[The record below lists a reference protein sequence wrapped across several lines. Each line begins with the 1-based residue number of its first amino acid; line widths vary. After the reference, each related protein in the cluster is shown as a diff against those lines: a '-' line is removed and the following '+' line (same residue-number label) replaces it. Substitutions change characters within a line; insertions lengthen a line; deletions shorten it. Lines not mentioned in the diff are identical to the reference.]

1 MKITKFIIPL
11 VLGLAGGL
19 IAYFIADNFGS
30 KTIQS
35 TLQHQ
40 IVGPALCVLSFI
52 NLKMTYLMTVLG
64 R

>member
-30 KTIQS
+30 KTY
-35 TLQHQ
+35 
-40 IVGPALCVLSFI
+40 PATPNCRS
-52 NLKMTYLMTVLG
+52 G
-64 R
+64 RCASCRS

>member
-40 IVGPALCVLSFI
+40 IVGPGAGSVFVSAS
-52 NLKMTYLMTVLG
+52 V
-64 R
+64 

>member
-30 KTIQS
+30 KTIQP

-40 IVGPALCVLSFI
+40 IVGPGAVRPVVHKS
-52 NLKMTYLMTVLG
+52 
-64 R
+64 

>member
-30 KTIQS
+30 K
-35 TLQHQ
+35 
-40 IVGPALCVLSFI
+40 PY
-52 NLKMTYLMTVLG
+52 NLPCNTKL
-64 R
+64 

>member
-30 KTIQS
+30 KTIQP

-40 IVGPALCVLSFI
+40 IVGPGAVR
-52 NLKMTYLMTVLG
+52 G

>member
-30 KTIQS
+30 KTIQ
-35 TLQHQ
+35 
-40 IVGPALCVLSFI
+40 IYPATPNCRS
-52 NLKMTYLMTVLG
+52 G
-64 R
+64 RCASCRS